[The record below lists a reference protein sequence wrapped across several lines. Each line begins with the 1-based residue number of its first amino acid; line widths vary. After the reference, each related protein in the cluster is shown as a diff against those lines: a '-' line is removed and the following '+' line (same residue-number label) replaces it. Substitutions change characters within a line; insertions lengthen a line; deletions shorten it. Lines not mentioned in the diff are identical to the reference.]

1 MNRLY
6 GNPHMQVEGLPAGE
20 YFRALGELQR
30 RSEFPVDLVP
40 VEDGDRLIAESV
52 AAEGVRL

>member
-30 RSEFPVDLVP
+30 RSEFPWISCP
-40 VEDGDRLIAESV
+40 WRTGA
-52 AAEGVRL
+52 G